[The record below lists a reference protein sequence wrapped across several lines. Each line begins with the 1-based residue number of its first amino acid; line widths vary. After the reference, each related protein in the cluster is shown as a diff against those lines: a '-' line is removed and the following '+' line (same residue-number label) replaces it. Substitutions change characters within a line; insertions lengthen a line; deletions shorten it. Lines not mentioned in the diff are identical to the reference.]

1 MRSTAVS
8 NRAVSRRAVSSP
20 KIRPLHSLQHG
31 WRVARALFASQYALM
46 LEYRAEIVLWA
57 LAGMVPFIMLAIW
70 IESPAGAALGMGP
83 IQLARYFLAAF
94 VVRQFTVA
102 WVMTVFEEDALQ
114 GRLSPMLL
122 QPLHPFWRYLASHVA
137 EQATRLPFVALIATL
152 FFLVLPW
159 AFWLPTPQRALLT
172 LAATFL
178 AFVLNFLIQCTMA
191 CMCFWSDRVNALER
205 LIYIPI
211 LFLSGT
217 AAPLD
222 AFPPALRRLAEA
234 TPFPLLVNF
243 PAQLLSGGEV
253 QIAAGFTALAIWI
266 TGLFL
271 LMTLLWRIGVKRYG
285 AMGA

>member
-1 MRSTAVS
+1 MTSPQL
-8 NRAVSRRAVSSP
+8 NRLP
-20 KIRPLHSLQHG
+20 HSLQHG

-46 LEYRAEIVLWA
+46 LEYRAEILLWA
-57 LAGMVPFIMLAIW
+57 LAGLVPFVMLAVW

-83 IQLARYFLAAF
+83 TQLARYFLAAF

-102 WVMTVFEEDALQ
+102 WVLAVFEEDALQ

-122 QPLHPFWRYLASHVA
+122 QPLHPFWRYLASHGA
-137 EQATRLPFVALIATL
+137 EQAIRLPIVAMIAAL
-152 FFLVLPW
+152 FFLALPW

-191 CMCFWSDRVNALER
+191 CLCFWSDRVNALER
-205 LIYIPI
+205 LIYIPM
-211 LFLSGT
+211 LFLSGL
-217 AAPLD
+217 AAPLE
-222 AFPPALRRLAEA
+222 AYPPALRRLAEW
-234 TPFPLLVNF
+234 TPFPLMVHF

-253 QIAAGFTALAIWI
+253 RISSGFTALALWI
-266 TGLFL
+266 TGLL
-271 LMTLLWRIGVKRYG
+271 LLVSVLWRAGVRRYG

>member
-1 MRSTAVS
+1 MRS
-8 NRAVSRRAVSSP
+8 SRDRPRSS
-20 KIRPLHSLQHG
+20 LHHR

-46 LEYRAEIVLWA
+46 IEYRAEILLWA
-57 LAGMVPFIMLAIW
+57 LSGLVPFIMLAVW
-70 IESPAGAALGMGP
+70 IESPAGAALGLGP
-83 IQLARYFLAAF
+83 TQLARYFLAAF

-122 QPLHPFWRYLASHVA
+122 QPLHPFWRYLASHFA
-137 EQATRLPFVALIATL
+137 EQAIRLPFVALIASL

-159 AFWLPTPQRALLT
+159 AFWVPTPQRALLT

-178 AFVLNFLIQCTMA
+178 AFLLNFLIQCTMA
-191 CMCFWSDRVNALER
+191 CLCFWSERVNALER
-205 LIYIPI
+205 LIYIPM

-217 AAPLD
+217 AAPLE
-222 AFPPALRRLAEA
+222 AFPPALRRLVEW

-253 QIAAGFTALAIWI
+253 PIAAGFTALAVWI

>member
-1 MRSTAVS
+1 VRS
-8 NRAVSRRAVSSP
+8 RALRSPRVRSRS
-20 KIRPLHSLQHG
+20 SLQHG

-46 LEYRAEIVLWA
+46 LEYRAEILLWA
-57 LAGMVPFIMLAIW
+57 LSGLVPFIMLAVW
-70 IESPAGAALGMGP
+70 IESPAGDALGMGP
-83 IQLARYFLAAF
+83 TQLARYFLAAF

-122 QPLHPFWRYLASHVA
+122 QPLHPFWRYLASHFA
-137 EQATRLPFVALIATL
+137 EQAIRLPFVAMIASL

-159 AFWLPTPQRALLT
+159 AFWVPNPQRALLA

-178 AFVLNFLIQCTMA
+178 AFLLNFLIQCTMA
-191 CMCFWSDRVNALER
+191 CLCFWSERVNALER
-205 LIYIPI
+205 LIYIPM

-217 AAPLD
+217 AAPLE
-222 AFPPALRRLAEA
+222 AFPPALRRMVEW

-253 QIAAGFTALAIWI
+253 SIAAGFTALAVWI

>member
-1 MRSTAVS
+1 MRS
-8 NRAVSRRAVSSP
+8 RALRSSRHRARS
-20 KIRPLHSLQHG
+20 SLQHG

-46 LEYRAEIVLWA
+46 IEYRAEILLWA
-57 LAGMVPFIMLAIW
+57 LSGLVPFIMLAVW
-70 IESPAGAALGMGP
+70 IESPAGDALGMGP
-83 IQLARYFLAAF
+83 TQLARYFLAAF

-122 QPLHPFWRYLASHVA
+122 QPLHPFWRYLASHFA
-137 EQATRLPFVALIATL
+137 EQAIRLPFVALIASL

-159 AFWLPTPQRALLT
+159 AFWVPTPQRALLT

-178 AFVLNFLIQCTMA
+178 AFLLNFLIQCTMA
-191 CMCFWSDRVNALER
+191 CLCFWSERVNALER
-205 LIYIPI
+205 LIYIPM

-217 AAPLD
+217 AAPLE
-222 AFPPALRRLAEA
+222 AFPPALRRLVEW

-253 QIAAGFTALAIWI
+253 QIAAGFTALAVWI